1 MREIAVQLMAGVIA
15 FVIALLVIPVV
26 NRWAREFSL
35 LDVPDEGRRRHAL
48 PTPRLGGIGI
58 FVAAVGGAVMV
69 WGWERATGGTP
80 AVQSELWASLLLG
93 SSVVFVTG
101 LIDDVRGVGPFPKL
115 LAQGSA
121 ALIVI
126 GSGFRIEHLTLAG
139 GSAFDLGIFS
149 VPITLLWIVG
159 LTNAFNLIDGVDGL
173 AGAFALIG
181 LAAAFVAQSFLG
193 GLQPLLLLAAVTGAV
208 MGFLRFNTSPAKI
221 FLGDGGSMTLG
232 FFLSVQLIVSST
244 HERGW
249 TFAVIPLFAVAYP
262 LLDTTVAISRRW
274 LRGHPFATADGRHIH
289 HQVLSLGLSPRR
301 AVDLLGFIFFWVAAM
316 GILIA
321 FAPPRVTLLL
331 VVGAM
336 ILMFTAAMY
345 GIRWLGYHEFT
356 ELGASI
362 ASLMKNA
369 RGSIQKK
376 IVAGDVVTR
385 LADVRTIEQLRQV
398 LNDSAEDLGF
408 LEVSVETQ
416 SVHYVGPK
424 FQQISPAATRPL
436 RVDVP
441 IVLNHTDGSKH
452 DAVVRFWCER
462 PTTSRYVG
470 AERIISRI
478 IPAVQRW
485 LDENPAPPVPA
496 EEAPRPHRASGAHRL
511 SPIID

>member
-1 MREIAVQLMAGVIA
+1 MRPIATQLAAGILA
-15 FVIALLVIPVV
+15 FVIAVLVIPVV

-35 LDVPDEGRRRHAL
+35 LDIPDEGRRRHAL

-58 FVAAVGGAVMV
+58 FVAAISATAVV
-69 WGWERATGGTP
+69 WLWDRASGGTTP
-80 AVQSELWASLLLG
+80 AESALWPGLLVG
-93 SSVVFVTG
+93 STIIFITG
-101 LIDDVRGVGPFPKL
+101 LVDDLRGLSPMSRL

-126 GSGFRIEHLTLAG
+126 GSGFRVEHVTLAG
-139 GSAFDLGIFS
+139 GSALDLGLLS
-149 VPITLLWIVG
+149 VPITLLWIIG
-159 LTNAFNLIDGVDGL
+159 LTNAFNLIDGIDGL
-173 AGAFALIG
+173 AGTFALIG
-181 LAAAFVAQSFLG
+181 LTTAVGAQFMLG
-193 GLQPLLLLAAVTGAV
+193 SSEPLILVAAVLGSV
-208 MGFLRFNTSPAKI
+208 MAFLRFNNAPAKI
-221 FLGDGGSMTLG
+221 FLGDGGSTTLG
-232 FFLSVQLIVSST
+232 FFLSIQLVISST
-244 HERGW
+244 NARGW
-249 TFAVIPLFAVAYP
+249 TFAVIPVLAVAYP
-262 LLDTTVAISRRW
+262 LVDMTVAICRRW

-289 HQVLSLGLSPRR
+289 HQVLGMGFSPRR
-301 AVDLLGFIFFWVAAM
+301 AVDLLAVIFFAIAGM
-316 GILIA
+316 GLLIA

-331 VVGAM
+331 AVGVG
-336 ILMFTAAMY
+336 ILMFTIAMY

-356 ELGASI
+356 ELGSSI
-362 ASLMKNA
+362 TNLMMNA
-369 RGSIQKK
+369 RATLQKK

-385 LADVRTIEQLRQV
+385 LEEVASIDELRRV

-424 FQQISPAATRPL
+424 FQQISPAAERPL

-441 IVLNHTDGSKH
+441 IVLTHTDGSTH

-485 LDENPAPPVPA
+485 LDENPAPPLPV
-496 EEAPRPHRASGAHRL
+496 EERPHRASGSHRL